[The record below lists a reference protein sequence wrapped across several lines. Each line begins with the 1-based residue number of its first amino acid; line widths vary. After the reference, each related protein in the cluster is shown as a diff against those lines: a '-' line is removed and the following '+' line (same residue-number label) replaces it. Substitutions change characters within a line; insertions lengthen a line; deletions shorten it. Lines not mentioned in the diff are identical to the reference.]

1 MPPVTRTTVRA
12 RGVRWIDAP
21 CEVVVC
27 GHHAAINAD
36 ARSDDLLVQV
46 VSPRLRCSRCSS
58 RSIILPNRAERG
70 AAGTGRDYAQRL
82 LTRVSEREE
91 TDRTS

>member
-1 MPPVTRTTVRA
+1 MTLTTVRV
-12 RGVRWIDAP
+12 RGVRWIDAS
-21 CEVVVC
+21 CEVVGC

-36 ARSDDLLVQV
+36 VRLNDLLVRV

-82 LTRVSEREE
+82 LTQVSEREE